1 MKIALVSLFCLDST
15 MPLAKHLAD
24 ENVDVHL
31 YGIMPQYNQNVFV
44 VDFTSYRQ
52 PNGFIKSDILAQ
64 KMGKGLCDYLSKLKT
79 KFFIFPAGS
88 GKRTFF
94 SDIYYAWKF
103 SRHLIKGKL
112 KSGSRKIGSVHAWSR
127 DERKV
132 NLLKNRKSMINV
144 RLMNEVQKNQSNV
157 CS

>member
-1 MKIALVSLFCLDST
+1 MKVALISAYSIDAT
-15 MPLAKHLAD
+15 MPLTKHLAQED
-24 ENVDVHL
+24 VDVHL
-31 YGIMPQYNQNVFV
+31 FGIMPNYNQNVFV

-103 SRHLIKGKL
+103 SRHLIKGKFDVIHFIHTGNRFSL
-112 KSGSRKIGSVHAWSR
+112 MIMH
-127 DERKV
+127 
-132 NLLKNRKSMINV
+132 LLKKQHLIQT
-144 RLMNEVQKNQSNV
+144 LHEVTAHTGHTNSLAFW
-157 CS
+157 